1 MLLIFVRHVYFYV
14 YPCKE
19 MKKNSALLRIP
30 FLTAVTFVFFLFIGC
45 EDPEPEQTGYIQTVP
60 QGTFPE
66 LGHDGPYFEDSI
78 YFGREQYIEYHAGS
92 LPIILSAPHGGWKE
106 PTEISDRTEGTTI
119 TDINTY
125 QLTRVIMDTLMA
137 RFGGKPHVILCL
149 LERLKLDAN
158 RDVDEAAGGN
168 LYAERAWEEYH
179 HYLDIAK
186 ELVTMNHGSGIV
198 FDIHG
203 HGENPDGYY
212 DLRTWLGYLIKGDEL
227 DLPDEDLNTTAFK
240 NQSSIKALADSS
252 TYAFINILRGETS
265 FGTIMDSLGY
275 ACVPSVI
282 DLGPAGSRYF
292 SGGYIT
298 ARYGSRDGGII
309 SAIQVELPQPG
320 IRDLEENWSSYAS
333 AFATAVG
340 AYYGHHLGRNMQ
352 P

>member
-1 MLLIFVRHVYFYV
+1 
-14 YPCKE
+14 
-19 MKKNSALLRIP
+19 MKKIRASQIIP
-30 FLTAVTFVFFLFIGC
+30 IPTTVTFIFSLFIGC
-45 EDPEPEQTGYIQTVP
+45 EDPEPEQTGYIPIIP
-60 QGTFPE
+60 QDTFPE

-78 YFGREQYIEYHAGS
+78 YFGREEYIEYYSGS
-92 LPIILSAPHGGWKE
+92 LPIILSAAHGGWKE
-106 PTEISDRTEGTTI
+106 PAEIPDRIEGTTV

-125 QLTRVIMDTLMA
+125 QLTRVIMDTLTA
-137 RFGGKPHVILCL
+137 RFGGRPHVILCL

-158 RDVDEAAGGN
+158 QDREEAAEGN
-168 LYAERAWEEYH
+168 VYAERAWSEYH
-179 HYLDIAK
+179 HYLAIAK

-203 HGENPDGYY
+203 HGDNPDGYY

-227 DLPDEDLNTTAFK
+227 DLPDEELNPEVFK
-240 NQSSIKALADSS
+240 NKSSIRALADSS
-252 TYAFINILRGETS
+252 AYAFINILRGETS

-275 ACVPSVI
+275 ECVPSI
-282 DLGPAGSRYF
+282 NDLGPAGSRYF

-298 ARYGSRDGGII
+298 ARHGSRDGGII

-320 IRDLEENWSSYAS
+320 IRDTGENWSKYAS

-340 AYYGHHLGRNMQ
+340 AYYGYHLGRSIQ